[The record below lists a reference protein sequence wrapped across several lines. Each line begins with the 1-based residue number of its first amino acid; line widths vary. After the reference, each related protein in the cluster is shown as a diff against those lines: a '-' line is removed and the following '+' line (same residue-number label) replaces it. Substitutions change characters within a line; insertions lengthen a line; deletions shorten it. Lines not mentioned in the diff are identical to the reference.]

1 MPLRLTLPE
10 RLLASLNLLPVPLFD
25 ATLASGIT
33 KALLTACKM
42 GVFDVLNA
50 QPLSLD
56 ALAQRLDCQ
65 PQGLSLLL
73 NLLISAGYLRYRR
86 SLYRNSRMARRWL
99 TSAAPTSIAP
109 YILHSPDIVAIWEH
123 MPEVIRTNQQ
133 AIRMPYEEDATQ
145 PETQAA
151 LARHYAGLAALA
163 MVLGE
168 IGRAHV

>member
-25 ATLASGIT
+25 TPLAPGMT
-33 KALLTACKM
+33 KALVTACEL
-42 GVFDVLNA
+42 GLFDTLNV

-56 ALAQRLDCQ
+56 VLAECLACQ
-65 PQGLSLLL
+65 PQGLALLL
-73 NLLISAGYLRYRR
+73 NLLISAGYVRYRR
-86 SLYRNSRMARRWL
+86 GLYRNSRVARRWL
-99 TSAAPTSIAP
+99 TSTSPTNIAP

-145 PETQAA
+145 PETRAA

-163 MVLGE
+163 EATVNGE
-168 IGRAHV
+168 AG